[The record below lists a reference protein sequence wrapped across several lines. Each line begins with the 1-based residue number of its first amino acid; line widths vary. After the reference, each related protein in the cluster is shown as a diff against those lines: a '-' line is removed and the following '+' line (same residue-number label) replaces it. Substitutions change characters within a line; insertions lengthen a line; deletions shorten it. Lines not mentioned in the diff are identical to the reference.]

1 MRDEQRQGNYQSMRF
16 DKVKGQEQIA
26 REVGANR
33 RQRIVV
39 AVKFVVTAALISYV
53 LRVANISEIRRVIGT
68 AHWVWLAVAVVVLVG
83 TQMLCALR
91 WVLVSQP
98 LQLNR
103 SWHEFLR
110 LYFLGAFFNTFL
122 PTTIGGDVVKAYYLT
137 RDTHQLARSTT
148 SVFMDRNVGLGSLL
162 IIGCVAATMNGATL
176 RGMSIVPVL
185 WLLLAGYCVSN
196 AVLLYRR
203 LHEMVRRKLRQLWFE
218 GLDRRLG
225 AMFGSLAMY
234 RKNLLTMTV
243 AAVFSVGI
251 QLVNFIAV
259 FFVGLAIGA
268 PAALKHYLVF
278 LPVIT
283 VMTML
288 PVSIGGLGVRESA
301 LVTFFI
307 PAGLTPEQSVTLG
320 LLWHAVTVVASLPGG
335 WIYLTYRRNQAIP
348 KLSGVLS
355 AVDEP

>member
-1 MRDEQRQGNYQSMRF
+1 VRPYSYQAMRF
-16 DKVKGQEQIA
+16 YNVKGRGQIA
-26 REVGANR
+26 REVGTNR
-33 RQRIVV
+33 HQRISV
-39 AVKFVVTAALISYV
+39 AIKLVVTTALISYV

-68 AHWVWLAVAVVVLVG
+68 AHWVWLALAVVAFAG
-83 TQMLCALR
+83 TQTLCALR
-91 WVLVSQP
+91 WALVSQP

-162 IIGCVAATMNGATL
+162 IVGCVAATMNGATL

-185 WLLLAGYCVSN
+185 WLLFAGYCVSN
-196 AVLLYRR
+196 AALLYHR
-203 LHEMVRRKLRQLWFE
+203 LHEMGRRKLRQLWFE

-225 AMFGSLAMY
+225 AMFGSLAIY
-234 RKNLLTMTV
+234 RKNLVTMTV
-243 AAVFSVGI
+243 TVVFSVGI
-251 QLVNFIAV
+251 QLVNFLAV
-259 FFVGLAIGA
+259 FFIGLAIGA
-268 PAALKHYLVF
+268 SAALKHYLVF

-307 PAGLTPEQSVTLG
+307 PVGLTPEQSVTLG
-320 LLWHAVTVVASLPGG
+320 LLWHAVTVIASLPGG
-335 WIYLTYRRNQAIP
+335 WIYLTYRRNQSMPELAEA
-348 KLSGVLS
+348 LL
-355 AVDEP
+355 AADES